1 MIPGMTPVCSSDH
14 AEHSLHC
21 PIFGTTEQCSAWT
34 IQGFAPSRRPR
45 LDRSHAERRSSHII
59 SLRER
64 VSIRETLS
72 PLDEPSI
79 FREKAKGGG
88 RSGVAARRDAAATP
102 PAPLW
107 RRGYRLRGWSGFPDQ
122 TGLCE
127 TGGSSDPGGLRRG
140 ALAGGARMG
149 YSQGH
154 ERRTTL
160 ARPEPEA
167 AAATDHRRLRL
178 ALLHL
183 PHDDQP

>member
-1 MIPGMTPVCSSDH
+1 MSPGMTPICSSDH

-21 PIFGTTEQCSAWT
+21 TIFGTTEQCSAWT

-45 LDRSHAERRSSHII
+45 LGCAHAEQCSSHII

-88 RSGVAARRDAAATP
+88 RSGGSARRDAADPP

-107 RRGYRLRGWSGFPDQ
+107 RRGYHLRGWSGFPDQ
-122 TGLCE
+122 TGLYE
-127 TGGSSDPGGLRRG
+127 TGDPRTGCLHRGGSRLRG
-140 ALAGGARMG
+140 VARMG
-149 YSQGH
+149 YTQGH

-160 ARPEPEA
+160 ARPEPDA
-167 AAATDHRRLRL
+167 AAATGD
-178 ALLHL
+178 
-183 PHDDQP
+183 